1 MSKAV
6 TAYNPAFYEQ
16 QADGSALSASVMLD
30 CLFEHR
36 RPVSV
41 VDVGCGVGTWLQ
53 VCRDKGVADVLGIDG
68 DYVERSSLRI
78 PVEMFAAAD
87 VTSPDDVVAKSGG
100 RRFDLAIS
108 LEVAEHLAQGHAEAF
123 VGTLT
128 RLSDVVL
135 FSAAIPY
142 QGGTN
147 HVHENWPEYW
157 AILFRAVGYEV
168 VDLFRSRLWGDRRV
182 SFWYRQNALLFV
194 RKGSAAGHALHAEAG
209 LRFPLSAVHPEMLT
223 WASSRPGRAPDGNQE
238 RDAVLHASLVE
249 ANRNGATTPPAGV
262 HAYGPEFDY
271 RYGGLKDRLPAPVR
285 RAAKRI
291 LHLVQR

>member
-1 MSKAV
+1 MSEAV
-6 TAYNPAFYEQ
+6 TAYNPAFYDQ

-30 CLFEHR
+30 CLFER
-36 RPVSV
+36 VRPGSV

-53 VCRDKGVADVLGIDG
+53 VCRQKGIEDVLGIDG
-68 DYVERSSLRI
+68 DYVDRGRLRI
-78 PVEMFAAAD
+78 PADMFVPAD
-87 VTSPDDVVAKSGG
+87 VTSRNDVTAKSGG

-108 LEVAEHLAQGHAEAF
+108 LEVAEHLAREHAEGF
-123 VGTLT
+123 VRTLAG
-128 RLSDVVL
+128 LSDQVL

-157 AILFRAVGYEV
+157 AILFRAAGYEV
-168 VDLFRSRLWGDRRV
+168 VDLFRARLWGDRRV

-194 RKGSAAGHALHAEAG
+194 RKGSPAAAAFAADAG

-223 WASSRPGRAPDGNQE
+223 WASSRPGRVSEDNQE
-238 RDAVLHASLVE
+238 RDARIHAALVA
-249 ANRNGATTPPAGV
+249 ANAGGAATPPPAT

-285 RAAKRI
+285 RAAKRM
-291 LHLVQR
+291 LHLVKR